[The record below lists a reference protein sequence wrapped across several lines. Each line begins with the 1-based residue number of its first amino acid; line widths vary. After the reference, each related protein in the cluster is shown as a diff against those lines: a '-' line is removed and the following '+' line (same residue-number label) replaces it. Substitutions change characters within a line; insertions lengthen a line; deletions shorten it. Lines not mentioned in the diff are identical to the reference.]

1 MADSL
6 HIHGSGRTLPMLK
19 TLQSADG
26 TKISAETFGDG
37 RYTFVL
43 AHGFTGSRERPAV
56 RANAEWFSQAG
67 RVVLFDQRG
76 HGKSSGKC
84 SFGLNEPMDI
94 DAVVGWARELS
105 DKPVITVGFSMGSAV
120 AIRHAALTQNHGVG
134 TPVDHA
140 IPVQHAPDAT
150 MVVGATSQWYYK
162 GTDVMAKLHT
172 LSSSPFGRLL
182 IRWRRGV
189 TLDLHAWAPE
199 GSPREQ
205 LPIDP
210 AEAAS
215 LMRNPLLIV
224 HGELDNYFPV
234 AHAELL
240 LASAQRGGNIRSELW
255 VEAGMGHAERATS
268 EPLVTRM
275 IAWADGQLG

>member
-1 MADSL
+1 
-6 HIHGSGRTLPMLK
+6 MLK
-19 TLQSADG
+19 TLRSADG
-26 TKISAETFGDG
+26 TKISAETLGDG

-56 RANAEWFSQAG
+56 RANAEWFARAG

-76 HGKSSGKC
+76 HGRSGGKC
-84 SFGLNEPMDI
+84 SFGLNEPMDL
-94 DAVVGWARELS
+94 DVVVGWAREMS
-105 DKPVITVGFSMGSAV
+105 DRPVITVGYSMGSAV
-120 AIRHAALTQNHGVG
+120 AIRHAALTQNTDAG
-134 TPVDHA
+134 TPVDRKLPLHN
-140 IPVQHAPDAT
+140 APDAT
-150 MVVGATSQWYYK
+150 MLVGATSQWYYR

-172 LSSSPFGRLL
+172 LSSSPLGRFL

-215 LMRNPLLIV
+215 LTRNPLLIV
-224 HGELDNYFPV
+224 HGEHDNYFPV

-240 LASAQRGGNIRSELW
+240 QSSALRGGNTRSELW

-275 IAWADGQLG
+275 IAWVDGHLG

>member
-1 MADSL
+1 
-6 HIHGSGRTLPMLK
+6 MLK
-19 TLQSADG
+19 TLHSADG
-26 TKISAETFGDG
+26 TEISAETFGDG

-56 RANAEWFSQAG
+56 RMNAEWFSQAG

-76 HGKSSGKC
+76 HGRSTGKC

-105 DKPVITVGFSMGSAV
+105 DRPVITIGFSMGSAV
-120 AIRHAALTQNHGVG
+120 AIRHAALSQNNGVG
-134 TPVDHA
+134 TPVDHKL
-140 IPVQHAPDAT
+140 PVTNAPDAT
-150 MVVGATSQWYYK
+150 MLVGATSQWYYR
-162 GTDVMAKLHT
+162 GTDVMAKLHQ
-172 LSSSPFGRLL
+172 LSSSPFGRFL

-210 AEAAS
+210 SEAAS
-215 LMRNPLLIV
+215 LTRNPLLIV
-224 HGELDNYFPV
+224 HGEYDNYFPIE
-234 AHAELL
+234 HAERLHTAAL
-240 LASAQRGGNIRSELW
+240 RGGNMRTELW
-255 VEAGMGHAERATS
+255 VEEGMGHAERATS
-268 EPLVTRM
+268 EPLVKRM
-275 IAWADGQLG
+275 IAWADGHLGG